1 MNRKRPVT
9 WGFGVSLCLLVVV
22 ILGCARQTEV
32 REKPGAVELPMQ
44 REFPV
49 RSRLTVFPPGPGAKA
64 VPVEGRG
71 SWTLRFEPTEDADL
85 ISVRLVAAHIR
96 LEPFTIEYDPEGG
109 AHPEVI
115 EVGPIEL
122 GQAEFDL
129 DASGG
134 TLNRETGEFSMTVA
148 HRLTPDTIP
157 YLETLG
163 IGSLRFRFTE
173 RGNMDLS
180 AGTFTTYAPI
190 FSLPEPLQGVK
201 VGAGENPCC
210 PDKPDLI
217 VLPQFICE
225 KQCVPGGNGVEF
237 YATVQHFQ
245 EGKACKPAKFNT
257 ELRNNTEN
265 QKLIPVPPNKWTYS
279 PIGIYQLK
287 GVTDTIDTDVAK
299 KKLPKD
305 PKTTYEMTSFTPDCD
320 PAVRIQQ
327 VAVLSKPRRFYLCTA
342 SADEHGKLSGL
353 WDAKLSA
360 KQGGRTLST
369 AAFGKGIVVDR
380 VENPSGNPYAVR
392 VEYGGDSAMLKPGG
406 SPSRVFRGKPP
417 GYGWKVEIPFGSSD
431 LAKYQSKPKDFCLEV
446 WLDCQCTPG

>member
-1 MNRKRPVT
+1 M
-9 WGFGVSLCLLVVV
+9 WGFGVSLCLLVVI
-22 ILGCARQTEV
+22 ILGCARQSEV
-32 REKPGAVELPMQ
+32 RETPGAVELPMEH
-44 REFPV
+44 EFPV
-49 RSRLTVFPPGPGAKA
+49 RSRLTVYPQGPGARA

-71 SWTLRFEPTEDADL
+71 SWTLRFEPTEDPDL
-85 ISVRLVAAHIR
+85 ISVRLVDAHIR
-96 LEPFTIEYDPEGG
+96 LEPFTIEYDPDGG

-148 HRLTPDTIP
+148 HHLTPDTIP

-190 FSLPEPLQGVK
+190 FSLPEPLQDVR

-257 ELRNNTEN
+257 ELRNNTEG
-265 QKLIPVPPNKWTYS
+265 QRLIPVPPNKWIYS
-279 PIGIYQLK
+279 PTGIYQLK
-287 GVTDTIDTDVAK
+287 GVTDAIDTDVVK
-299 KKLPKD
+299 KKLPND
-305 PKTTYEMTSFTPDCD
+305 PKTTYEMTSSTPDCD

-327 VAVLSKPRRFYLCTA
+327 VTVLSRPRRFYLCTA
-342 SADEHGKLSGL
+342 SADEHGRLSGS
-353 WDAKLSA
+353 WAAQLSA
-360 KQGGRTLST
+360 KKDGSLLSN
-369 AAFGKGIVVDR
+369 AAFGKGIIIDR
-380 VENPSGNPYAVR
+380 VENPSGNPFAIL
-392 VEYGGDSAMLKPGG
+392 VEYGGASDTLSPGG
-406 SPSRVFRGKPP
+406 SASQAFRGKLP
-417 GYGWKVEIPFGSSD
+417 GYGWKIDIPVGTPD
-431 LAKYQSKPKDFCLEV
+431 YADYQNNPQDFCLDV
-446 WLDCQCTPG
+446 WLSCKCTPG